1 MPSALIFKEF
11 RLLPAGSLDP
21 LPGYGSGA
29 RCMGGFANLGGAA
42 IGGAARV
49 GRQA

>member
-1 MPSALIFKEF
+1 MPSSLIFKEF

-29 RCMGGFANLGGAA
+29 RCMGGFANVGALLSEERLA
-42 IGGAARV
+42 
-49 GRQA
+49 